1 MSKKTVA
8 SGSPVVSIVARNSN
22 GAPPSATGTPPPA
35 AAADSR
41 SRNGTP
47 GPLAASPN
55 LSSAPGAQKLV
66 QEMESLVGSSSREVA
81 GSVENDHASED
92 GSMGCNDPGK
102 MFIGGL
108 SWQTTAE
115 GLRDYFS
122 KFGEV
127 NECMVMRDPATKR
140 ARGFGFITFADPKT
154 VDKVLA
160 EENHELD
167 NKKIDPKVAFP
178 KRAQPKLLGANGPRQ
193 SPVLPRF
200 ALIGRPVP
208 GQATVIPRYGHLGP
222 FGPIW
227 VEEESRR
234 ISFPPERTC
243 LLNDIAGPA
252 TKKRVLALECLE
264 DRGSGAAALTAR
276 YGSGSEARSATA
288 TMISPQA
295 YLSAAGLLPG
305 YGPGYVIAAQPV
317 PEMIVKTK
325 KVFIG
330 GLSSTST
337 LDDMRRYFE
346 QYGKV
351 EDAMLMFDKAT
362 QRHRG
367 FGFVTFDNDE
377 VSDKVCEIH
386 FHEINGK
393 MVECKKAQ
401 PKEVML
407 PVQMNKSRAAAARG
421 LYMAPEQLLAFT
433 NYNYPRLPFGNMMF
447 PGMFPTTPFA
457 NPGYGGSSGRQSGV
471 PASMGAAAN
480 GAAGRDFQAAAAAL
494 QHQPSLFDAAV
505 AYAAV
510 SDPYFPNGQQQLT
523 NSYHKL

>member
-178 KRAQPKLLGANGPRQ
+178 KRAQPK
-193 SPVLPRF
+193 
-200 ALIGRPVP
+200 
-208 GQATVIPRYGHLGP
+208 
-222 FGPIW
+222 
-227 VEEESRR
+227 
-234 ISFPPERTC
+234 
-243 LLNDIAGPA
+243 
-252 TKKRVLALECLE
+252 
-264 DRGSGAAALTAR
+264 AAALTAR

-523 NSYHKL
+523 NSYHKLP

>member
-1 MSKKTVA
+1 MSKKTVVP
-8 SGSPVVSIVARNSN
+8 GSPVVSIVARNSN
-22 GAPPSATGTPPPA
+22 GAPPSSATSTPPPPG
-35 AAADSR
+35 

-47 GPLAASPN
+47 GPPAASPN
-55 LSSAPGAQKLV
+55 HSVPGGSHKHPSD
-66 QEMESLVGSSSREVA
+66 MENLLGSSSA
-81 GSVENDHASED
+81 QMKDGGLNNENDHASED
-92 GSMGCNDPGK
+92 GSIGCNDPGK

-178 KRAQPKLLGANGPRQ
+178 KRAQPK
-193 SPVLPRF
+193 
-200 ALIGRPVP
+200 
-208 GQATVIPRYGHLGP
+208 
-222 FGPIW
+222 
-227 VEEESRR
+227 
-234 ISFPPERTC
+234 
-243 LLNDIAGPA
+243 
-252 TKKRVLALECLE
+252 
-264 DRGSGAAALTAR
+264 
-276 YGSGSEARSATA
+276 
-288 TMISPQA
+288 
-295 YLSAAGLLPG
+295 
-305 YGPGYVIAAQPV
+305 
-317 PEMIVKTK
+317 MIVKTK

-421 LYMAPEQLLAFT
+421 LYMAPEQLLAFA

-457 NPGYGGSSGRQSGV
+457 NQSLAGYGGHSSSGRSNV
-471 PASMGAAAN
+471 PTSMGATAN
-480 GAAGRDFQAAAAAL
+480 GAASSRVDYQAAAAAAL
-494 QHQPSLFDAAV
+494 HQHQPSLFDAAV
-505 AYAAV
+505 AYASV
-510 SDPYFPNGQQQLT
+510 NDPYFSAAGQQQLA